1 MKTTMK
7 ATKLASL
14 FGCLLL
20 TVLSIGQLRAVPN
33 TMITGS
39 ASFFGTTTASGPS
52 GGGST
57 TIFFNPGWV
66 FLSNGTGTYAGLP
79 QTSAT
84 FTPSFSF
91 TGDGNGV
98 VLSSPVTNFWTFTVA
113 GTTYSFNL
121 SGLTNGHVQSDS
133 MAFSGGGTLFA
144 TGATT
149 YDPTPATFSM
159 NGTGTNFSFELS
171 FVTNTATSA
180 PDTGSTLLLMSFGL
194 TGLFACRRRLARKTL
209 TG

>member
-7 ATKLASL
+7 ATKLALL

-20 TVLSIGQLRAVPN
+20 TVVSIGQLRAVPN

-52 GGGST
+52 GGGLT
-57 TIFFNPGWV
+57 TISFNPGWV

-79 QTSAT
+79 QTAAT

-91 TGDGNGV
+91 TGDGNSV
-98 VLSSPVTNFWTFTVA
+98 VLSAPITNFWTFTVA
-113 GTTYSFNL
+113 GNTYSFNL
-121 SGLTNGHVQSDS
+121 SGLTNGHVQSDT

-144 TGATT
+144 TG

-171 FVTNTATSA
+171 FVTNTATGA

-194 TGLFACRRRLARKTL
+194 IGLFACRRRLARKTL
-209 TG
+209 KG

>member
-1 MKTTMK
+1 MK
-7 ATKLASL
+7 ATTLASL

-20 TVLSIGQLRAVPN
+20 AIASIGQVRAVPN
-33 TMITGS
+33 TQISGS

-52 GGGST
+52 GAGLT
-57 TIFFNPGWV
+57 TISFNPGWV
-66 FLSNGTGTYAGLP
+66 FLNNGTGTYAGLP

-98 VLSSPVTNFWTFTVA
+98 VLSAPITDFWTFTVA

-121 SGLTNGHVQSDS
+121 SGLTNGHVQSDT

-144 TGATT
+144 TG

-171 FVTNTATSA
+171 FVTNTGAGA
-180 PDTGSTLLLMSFGL
+180 PDTGSTLLLMSVGL
-194 TGLFACRRRLARKTL
+194 IGLFACRRLARKTL
-209 TG
+209 NS